1 MRHRIA
7 RPSLIALMLGLGACA
22 TVVAPTHHAVKEAA
36 PLQVLQCNL
45 LKTIS
50 ATSPFYG
57 VFAGLALQSIKEM
70 LLNEAAEIGATHIVF
85 GQSEV
90 VYGSTT
96 QHAQAYFCPTP
107 DTRPEKSIA
116 GKGEQLEGPIED
128 LAKQLSSGIKTHH
141 IIRIAVLPLSDASH
155 EVNRPLGNYLT
166 EKLTTALYKIGS
178 AKVVERSQ
186 LDKVIE
192 ELHLTMSG
200 RFDEASVQRIGKL
213 LGVDAVIVGS
223 YTELGTHTVEV
234 NSRVIHVETGE
245 IVGVGTVQ
253 IPTGAVEP
261 LLR

>member
-1 MRHRIA
+1 M
-7 RPSLIALMLGLGACA
+7 
-22 TVVAPTHHAVKEAA
+22 
-36 PLQVLQCNL
+36 
-45 LKTIS
+45 
-50 ATSPFYG
+50 
-57 VFAGLALQSIKEM
+57 
-70 LLNEAAEIGATHIVF
+70 
-85 GQSEV
+85 
-90 VYGSTT
+90 
-96 QHAQAYFCPTP
+96 
-107 DTRPEKSIA
+107 
-116 GKGEQLEGPIED
+116 
-128 LAKQLSSGIKTHH
+128 
-141 IIRIAVLPLSDASH
+141 
-155 EVNRPLGNYLT
+155 
-166 EKLTTALYKIGS
+166 
-178 AKVVERSQ
+178 VERSQ